1 MNARESIPSWFLVSS
16 VLLATALTGCARPTP
31 NAPASDR
38 ASAHANQSFLA
49 AGPDAGGAYFPLQI
63 GNRWHSE
70 STERRRPRMVQPLR
84 ATRISISPRIGSHGR
99 GRESDRHG
107 VRGL

>member
-16 VLLATALTGCARPTP
+16 VLLATALPGCARPTP
-31 NAPASDR
+31 NAPASAR

-49 AGPDAGGAYFPLQI
+49 AGPEAGGAYFPLQI

-70 STERRRPRMVQPLR
+70 SDFR
-84 ATRISISPRIGSHGR
+84 ATLTAPA
-99 GRESDRHG
+99 G
-107 VRGL
+107 VVTVVIQRFMRRAICCW